1 MDNIYNLMTPGA
13 NSCSSRLQNRPEQG
27 GISPFNSNN
36 REHMSVFF
44 QQIKGFLNNP
54 LGKAY
59 DRFIRIRGNPREIGL
74 GFALGLFLGFTPTM
88 GIQLALAVFF
98 ASLLKWNKYAA
109 AIGVWITNPVTAP
122 FIYGFTYFAGSRLTG
137 LNNSY
142 NLNLEFNWNT
152 LIDLLTN
159 SPGLIVS
166 LFVGGLVVGLPVAA
180 MGYLLAHGAVVKY
193 RKDLKQKLKLKKDKL
208 KNRVQRKKKRL
219 QDGRSKNKLNV
230 RKLSDKKRDHDD
242 HVIDISSI
250 NTLKKKEARKIHVPP
265 PDA

>member
-1 MDNIYNLMTPGA
+1 
-13 NSCSSRLQNRPEQG
+13 
-27 GISPFNSNN
+27 
-36 REHMSVFF
+36 MSVIF
-44 QQIKGFLNNP
+44 QQIKGFFNNP

-74 GFALGLFLGFTPTM
+74 GFALGVFLGFTPTM

-122 FIYGFTYFAGSRLTG
+122 FIYGFTYFVGNRLTG

-152 LIDLLTN
+152 LVDLLTN

-166 LFVGGLVVGLPVAA
+166 LFVGGLVVGLPIAA
-180 MGYLLAHGAVVKY
+180 MGYLLANGAVVKY

-208 KNRVQRKKKRL
+208 KNRVHRKKKRL
-219 QDGRSKNKLNV
+219 QDGRSKNKLKSRN
-230 RKLSDKKRDHDD
+230 LSGNKTHYGDHL
-242 HVIDISSI
+242 IDISSI
-250 NTLKKKEARKIHVPP
+250 NSLKKKSNPKTQAPT
-265 PDA
+265 PDP